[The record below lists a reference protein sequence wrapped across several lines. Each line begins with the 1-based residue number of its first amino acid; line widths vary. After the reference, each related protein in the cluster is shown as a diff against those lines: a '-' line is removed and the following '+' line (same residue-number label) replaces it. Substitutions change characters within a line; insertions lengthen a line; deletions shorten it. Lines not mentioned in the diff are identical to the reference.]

1 MIEKLILP
9 FLKKTVLI
17 YLFFFPGKFKFKFL
31 NNLNFKI
38 IDFNDYEKNKNI
50 IFRNDF
56 YKLEKNS
63 IIHNFDFINLCNSL
77 GGKRGIEL
85 AKLGIF
91 KCYNINKFKTNTFW
105 ETEHIAN
112 RIFNL
117 TNNFDFIN
125 SISTKKDEDNLKK
138 LIKIN
143 INAFNKFFVL

>member
-50 IFRNDF
+50 IFKNDF

-77 GGKRGIEL
+77 GGKGVL
-85 AKLGIF
+85 KLQSLE
-91 KCYNINKFKTNTFW
+91 Y
-105 ETEHIAN
+105 
-112 RIFNL
+112 L
-117 TNNFDFIN
+117 
-125 SISTKKDEDNLKK
+125 
-138 LIKIN
+138 
-143 INAFNKFFVL
+143 NAMT